1 LPIRRLIVATNENN
15 VLEKVFKTGEY
26 KVSAANITSSPSMD
40 ISKASNYE
48 RLAFDI
54 LGRNG
59 AKLAA
64 YMGEFEKNG
73 NVQLLDYGITPDDLA
88 KLGFVSGA
96 SNHASRLEMIQYV
109 QEKSGSIIDPHT
121 ADALKVAT
129 DLRDANIKTIC
140 LETALPVKFE
150 ETIEEAL

>member
-1 LPIRRLIVATNENN
+1 MSV
-15 VLEKVFKTGEY
+15 
-26 KVSAANITSSPSMD
+26 ANITSSPSMD

-73 NVQLLDYGITPDDLA
+73 IVKLGDYGITPDDLA
-88 KLGFVSGA
+88 KLGFVS
-96 SNHASRLEMIQYV
+96 
-109 QEKSGSIIDPHT
+109 
-121 ADALKVAT
+121 
-129 DLRDANIKTIC
+129 
-140 LETALPVKFE
+140 
-150 ETIEEAL
+150 